1 MGCAWTGWRSDA
13 GPGGEV
19 CAGREKGWNLE
30 GDGGRRGGIWAL
42 TEMGGVGYELRMRR
56 VNSLSSDA
64 GYPGMIPRRAT
75 LTFEVTLV
83 QVG

>member
-42 TEMGGVGYELRMRR
+42 TGMVGVGYDAGMSGS
-56 VNSLSSDA
+56 NFLSSIAD
-64 GYPGMIPRRAT
+64 M
-75 LTFEVTLV
+75 
-83 QVG
+83 